1 MPNVP
6 FWLAKQNYAR
16 LRRNAFDMVVRDA
29 VDAGGI
35 RVPLRLTETD
45 EKTLEA
51 WRATWNGPHPSGFGN
66 WNWDRLLRRAWRRPS
81 AFHAAVWSDDILCG
95 LGVGR
100 LSKRR
105 LTGIRHTI
113 SVHYVESAH
122 DPGHPLR
129 GLIAPLLITAAEAYG
144 MLAGVSRVRLIQP
157 LGGVIHIYE
166 KFGYVIAWKAGQPV
180 YCERRIST

>member
-1 MPNVP
+1 MQSVP
-6 FWLAKQNYAR
+6 FWLAKQHYAGI
-16 LRRNAFDMVVRDA
+16 RRNAFDLVVRDA

-45 EKTLEA
+45 EKTVEA
-51 WRATWNGPHPSGFGN
+51 WRTSWKGSHPSGFGN
-66 WNWDRLLRRAWRRPS
+66 WNWDHLLRRAWRRPS
-81 AFHAAVWSDDILCG
+81 AFHVAVWSEHILCG

-105 LTGIRHTI
+105 LTGVRHTI

-122 DPGHPLR
+122 HAKHPLR
-129 GLIAPLLITAAEAYG
+129 GMIAPLVISAAETYG

-157 LGGVIHIYE
+157 LPGVIHMYE
-166 KFGYVIAWKAGQPV
+166 KFGYTIAHQAGQPV
-180 YCERRIST
+180 YCERRVST